1 MLNIESPRGLSP
13 VGIGLIVIAVVLP
26 VLALAV
32 AVTLL
37 WPQATRFPR
46 DPNTALALIGWVWLA
61 LGVVFWILTMRKF
74 LGGFKRGELVTGG
87 TFAWCRN
94 PLYAS
99 LVVFVLPAIGLI
111 VKAWPFFLVAVV
123 AAIVIHF
130 LLPREERE
138 MMKAFGG
145 EWEAYADRTSRLL
158 PLPPLGRWL
167 RRIAVL
173 VWIAF
178 AVIIALIAGS
188 GAF

>member
-32 AVTLL
+32 AGTLL

-46 DPNTALALIGWVWLA
+46 HPNAVLVLIGWIWLM

-74 LGGFKRGELVTGG
+74 LDGFKRGELVTGG

-99 LVVFVLPAIGLI
+99 LTVFVLPAIGLI
-111 VKAWPFFLVAVV
+111 AKAWPFFLVAVV
-123 AAIVIHF
+123 TAIVLHF
-130 LLPREERE
+130 LLPSEERE

-145 EWEAYADRTSRLL
+145 EWEAYASRTSRLL
-158 PLPPLGRWL
+158 PLPPRGRWI
-167 RRIAVL
+167 RRVAVL
-173 VWIAF
+173 VWIGF
-178 AVIIALIAGS
+178 ALVIALIAGS

>member
-13 VGIGLIVIAVVLP
+13 IGIGLIVILSFLSM
-26 VLALAV
+26 LALAV
-32 AVTLL
+32 AGMLL
-37 WPQATRFPR
+37 WPQATRLPQS
-46 DPNTALALIGWVWLA
+46 PNTALALIGWVWLA
-61 LGVVFWILTMRKF
+61 LGVAFWILTMHKF

-99 LVVFVLPAIGLI
+99 LTVFVVPAIGLI
-111 VKAWPFFLVAVV
+111 TRGWPFFVVAV
-123 AAIVIHF
+123 ATAILVLL

-138 MMKAFGG
+138 MSRAFGA
-145 EWEAYADRTSRLL
+145 EWQAYASRTSRLL
-158 PLPPLGRWL
+158 PLPPQGRWL
-167 RRIAVL
+167 RRVAVL

-188 GAF
+188 GTF